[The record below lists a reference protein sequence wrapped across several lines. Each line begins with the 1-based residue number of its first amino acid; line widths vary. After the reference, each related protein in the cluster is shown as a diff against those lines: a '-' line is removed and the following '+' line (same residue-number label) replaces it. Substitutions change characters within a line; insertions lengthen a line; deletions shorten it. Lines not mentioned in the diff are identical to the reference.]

1 MADIFELF
9 RKISGKN
16 DRTAGPVS
24 WLIVGLGNPGEE
36 YRNTRHN
43 AGFLAVDDLAERQGL
58 HIDRM
63 RFHALTAEATFSD
76 VKALLLKPMTYM
88 NASGL
93 AVREAAAFY
102 RIPPERVLV
111 LSDDISLSPGRLRVR
126 RQGSAGG
133 HNGLKSIIEQLG
145 SQEFPRIRL
154 GVGAK
159 PSPDYD
165 LADWVLSRFSQAEAE
180 ALNGAIVCAREG
192 IRKILA
198 EDFDGAVQLCN
209 SYGTGK

>member
-9 RKISGKN
+9 RKISGKG
-16 DRTAGPVS
+16 DRAAGPVS

-43 AGFLAVDDLAERQGL
+43 AGFLAVDDLAGRQGL

-198 EDFDGAVQLCN
+198 GDFDGAVQLCN